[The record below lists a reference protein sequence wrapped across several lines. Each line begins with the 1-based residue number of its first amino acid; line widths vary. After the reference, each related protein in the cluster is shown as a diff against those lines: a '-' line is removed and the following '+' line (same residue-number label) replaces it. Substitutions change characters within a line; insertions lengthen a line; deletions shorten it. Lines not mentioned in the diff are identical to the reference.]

1 MLGLLS
7 YALKQVIIEL
17 CPEKSS
23 NHEKHGWNFYS
34 KAVFLQLLSI
44 ELKETHFYGFVSSA
58 LDSTTSFTQDSLRWG

>member
-34 KAVFLQLLSI
+34 KAVVLQLR
-44 ELKETHFYGFVSSA
+44 
-58 LDSTTSFTQDSLRWG
+58 SLPHRKTK